1 MLNGIIAK
9 GFIGPTTWKPTIK
22 PKTFTS
28 IRKGLEY
35 LAYVQLAGITPIDQI
50 FEIFI

>member
-9 GFIGPTTWKPTIK
+9 GFIGLTTWKPTIK
-22 PKTFTS
+22 PKT
-28 IRKGLEY
+28 
-35 LAYVQLAGITPIDQI
+35 YVQLDGITPIDQI